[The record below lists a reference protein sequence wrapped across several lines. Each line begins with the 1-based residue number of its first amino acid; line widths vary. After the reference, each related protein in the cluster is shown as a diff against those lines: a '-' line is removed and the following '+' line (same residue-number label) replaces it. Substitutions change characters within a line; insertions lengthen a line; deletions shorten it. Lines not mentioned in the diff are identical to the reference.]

1 MKLLMIRLRVMT
13 SAERQA
19 AAAADDD
26 EFIEYFF
33 GFFLGIKYED
43 KIHQNQINKYLIS
56 PTQTELQID
65 TNLHQREFSS
75 ECSNVS

>member
-1 MKLLMIRLRVMT
+1 MT

-33 GFFLGIKYED
+33 GFFWGIKYED
-43 KIHQNQINKYLIS
+43 KVHQNQINKYLIS

-65 TNLHQREFSS
+65 TNLHRREFSS
-75 ECSNVS
+75 EYSNVS

>member
-1 MKLLMIRLRVMT
+1 MT

-26 EFIEYFF
+26 EFIEYFL
-33 GFFLGIKYED
+33 GFFLGIKYGD